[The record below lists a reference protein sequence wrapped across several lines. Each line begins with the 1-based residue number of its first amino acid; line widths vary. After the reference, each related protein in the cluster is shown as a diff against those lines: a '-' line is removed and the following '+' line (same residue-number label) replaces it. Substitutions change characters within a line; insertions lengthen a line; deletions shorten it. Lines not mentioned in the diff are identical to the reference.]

1 MDERQRPGARSKL
14 DQTKQRE
21 ICAILAVGGTR
32 AMAARY
38 VGCHPETIRRTAL
51 REPEF
56 AAQLRKAEIN
66 SEIVLLRSIQTAS
79 QDVKQWRASA
89 WALERLFPERYG
101 RRSPRTITVEQVSEL
116 IRQLGTI
123 IVSEIPVKVYRE
135 RILAR
140 LAELTVKPAIAR
152 VKKLHAK

>member
-1 MDERQRPGARSKL
+1 
-14 DQTKQRE
+14 
-21 ICAILAVGGTR
+21 
-32 AMAARY
+32 MAARY
-38 VGCHPETIRRTAL
+38 VGCHPETIRKTAL
-51 REPEF
+51 RDPEF
-56 AAQLRKAEIN
+56 AEQIRKAEVN

-101 RRSPRTITVEQVSEL
+101 RRSPCTITVEQLTEL

-123 IVSEIPVKVYRE
+123 VVSEIPVKQYRE

-140 LAELTVKPAIAR
+140 LAELIVSPAIAR
-152 VKKLHAK
+152 RKKRHAK